1 MSRLS
6 SRLTSGRMRTPRT
19 TLKID
24 ALAPI
29 PRASGRTTVADSP
42 LARLRERSA
51 NLRSCRR
58 VIVVP
63 LHVGCGIVYG
73 IAPRFNILQR
83 REGGDAVEG
92 TLENGFGNRNGSG
105 CSKA

>member
-6 SRLTSGRMRTPRT
+6 SRLTSGRRRTPRT

-29 PRASGRTTVADSP
+29 PSASVTTTVAESP

-51 NLRSCRR
+51 NLRSRRR
-58 VIVVP
+58 VILVP
-63 LHVGCGIVYG
+63 LHVGWGIVYG
-73 IAPRFNILQR
+73 IALTTQR
-83 REGGDAVEG
+83 LEGGR
-92 TLENGFGNRNGSG
+92 GFQPSRCRLPERLALRPS
-105 CSKA
+105 SQY